1 MTTDFYRCVNDP
13 IEFNKKLDII
23 TRGNVL
29 YKADTDME
37 KPDFILESD
46 KWIDGCNYIY
56 VGGSINRYYF
66 VNGTEYS
73 QGRIIMKCSEDYL
86 ASHRSEILKLS
97 GILERS
103 GSKKKYNLY
112 LNDDKTKVFNMTRT
126 CTLPWLDSGG
136 NLKSFRVNGSK
147 TYSYIL
153 TLSGSG
159 DTSNNDN
166 NENQTE
172 G

>member
-1 MTTDFYRCVNDP
+1 
-13 IEFNKKLDII
+13 
-23 TRGNVL
+23 
-29 YKADTDME
+29 
-37 KPDFILESD
+37 
-46 KWIDGCNYIY
+46 
-56 VGGSINRYYF
+56 
-66 VNGTEYS
+66 
-73 QGRIIMKCSEDYL
+73 MKCSEDYL
-86 ASHRSEILKLS
+86 ASHRTEILKLS

-103 GSKKKYNLY
+103 GSDKRYNLY

-159 DTSNNDN
+159 DTSNSDN